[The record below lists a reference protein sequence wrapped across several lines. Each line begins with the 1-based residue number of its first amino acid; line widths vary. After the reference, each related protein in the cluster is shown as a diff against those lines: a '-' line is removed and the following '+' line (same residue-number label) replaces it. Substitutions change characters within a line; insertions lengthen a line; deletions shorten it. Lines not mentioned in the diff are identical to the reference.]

1 MMSAGTSDK
10 QRVLKRQRNVRL
22 VQLDR
27 AFGYGPKGRG
37 FESSNARTV
46 TVLVKTRAVFFVYR
60 MKNKT
65 SGLLVSSQT
74 AALFEKIMG
83 KQLVRSLTQVR
94 YISYNKAKFKISKG
108 DKLWLS

>member
-22 VQLDR
+22 AQLDR

-46 TVLVKTRAVFFVYR
+46 TVLEKTRAVF
-60 MKNKT
+60 
-65 SGLLVSSQT
+65 
-74 AALFEKIMG
+74 
-83 KQLVRSLTQVR
+83 
-94 YISYNKAKFKISKG
+94 SYAE
-108 DKLWLS
+108 

>member
-22 VQLDR
+22 AQLDR

-46 TVLVKTRAVFFVYR
+46 TVLVKTRAVFC
-60 MKNKT
+60 
-65 SGLLVSSQT
+65 
-74 AALFEKIMG
+74 
-83 KQLVRSLTQVR
+83 LTG
-94 YISYNKAKFKISKG
+94 NLAKVFC
-108 DKLWLS
+108 